1 MTIIGSPFQEDIM
14 RKLSLL
20 LILICGCSGPE
31 SDAPATDTAAG
42 IPAKL
47 SIPGKLQDKS
57 IGEASGLA
65 ASQRRPDVLWTH
77 NDSGAKAHLYAIDL
91 TGRSLGR
98 AKLKDA
104 QNFDWEDIASFTLDD
119 VPYLLIAD
127 VGDNDTRREYV
138 SLYVVVEP
146 DLDIDAKP
154 ELSPA
159 WRIDFT
165 YPGGPRDVESVA
177 VDSENE
183 QVLLLTK
190 RTVPAELY
198 AVPLRPESA
207 EPVEAILLGK
217 IGSLPQPTRQDIE
230 FAVKLEDWHWQP
242 TGMDI
247 AANGSA
253 IAIVTYRPAIYLFR
267 RDGDWLSTLQKPP
280 LRYPL
285 RLRKPESIAFGAD
298 SKSLFVTNEKKHAA
312 LLRVD
317 FELGRIPD
325 VTIMTFNVQNLF
337 DNVDDAGKDDKAY
350 LPIEAKQNDA
360 HIRECNEIEVAS
372 WRDECLHLD
381 WSDAAID
388 FKLRVLAATIQQID
402 GGRGPDIIAFQ
413 EVENA
418 AILDRLSTE
427 YLIDSG
433 YLPAVLVEG
442 QDLRGIDV
450 AFLSRL
456 PLVTPAKLH
465 ALRFDEHPEREKDTR
480 GVLEATFELPDGSRL
495 TGFSVHFPA
504 PFHPTEMRIAAYQ
517 HLAEL
522 RAQLPDENY
531 AFAAGDFNTTSTEDG
546 QQGMLD
552 RFAQPHWT
560 VAHDLGCGECTGTHY
575 YARDDTWSF
584 LDMILWSPARGA
596 KATWQIRANSVHV
609 ANKTAAQ
616 VARAGTPL
624 RHNSVAK
631 QGVSDHWPLVL
642 SIEAIENQ

>member
-1 MTIIGSPFQEDIM
+1 M

-20 LILICGCSGPE
+20 LVLICGCSGTE
-31 SDAPATDTAAG
+31 SDAPAIDTAATDTRPAG
-42 IPAKL
+42 MPAKL
-47 SIPGKLQDKS
+47 SIPGKLQDRNIS
-57 IGEASGLA
+57 EASGLA

-77 NDSGAKAHLYAIDL
+77 NDSGAKARLYAIDL
-91 TGRSLGR
+91 AGRSLGR
-98 AKLKDA
+98 AKLKNA
-104 QNFDWEDIASFTLDD
+104 KNIDWEDIASFTLDD

-127 VGDNDTRREYV
+127 VGDNHTRREYV

-198 AVPLRPESA
+198 AVPLRPKSA
-207 EPVEAILLGK
+207 EPVAAILLGK

-230 FAVKLEDWHWQP
+230 FAVELEDWHWQA

-247 AANGSA
+247 TADGSA

-317 FELGRIPD
+317 FDMGEIPD

-388 FKLRVLAATIQQID
+388 FKLRVLADTIRQID
-402 GGRGPDIIAFQ
+402 DGRGPDIIALQ

-427 YLIDSG
+427 YLVDSG

-465 ALRFDEHPEREKDTR
+465 ALRFDEHPEREEDTR
-480 GVLEATFELPDGSRL
+480 GVLEATFELPDGSLL

-504 PFHPTEMRIAAYQ
+504 PFHPTDMRVAAYR

-531 AFAAGDFNTTSTEDG
+531 AFAAGDFNTTSTEDS
-546 QQGMLD
+546 QQGMLE
-552 RFAQPHWT
+552 RLVNPFWT
-560 VAHDLGCGECTGTHY
+560 AVHHIGCDACKGTHY
-575 YARDDTWSF
+575 YARDDVWSF
-584 LDMILWSPARGA
+584 LDMILWSPPRNEDGGW
-596 KATWQIRANSVHV
+596 KVDSRSVRIANRYP
-609 ANKTAAQ
+609 AQ
-616 VARAGTPL
+616 VTEDGTPARFRL
-624 RHNSVAK
+624 EERS
-631 QGVSDHWPLVL
+631 GVSDHWPVVVT
-642 SIEAIENQ
+642 IKK